1 MVDQAENLRKLMK
14 EKKTELEEITGKVA
28 DQKRTRIISIT
39 SGKGGVGKT
48 NIATNLGLAYA
59 KIGKNVIVIDAD
71 LGLANVNV
79 VLGTTPQYN
88 LYHVI
93 KKKKSM
99 NDIIIDTSYGIKL
112 VAGAS
117 GFSQIA
123 NMTEEERKG
132 FINELYALSNADII
146 IIDTSAGI
154 SRNVI
159 SFLEASD
166 EVIVVTTTEPTSI
179 TDAYGIIKTIAS
191 ENDNCD
197 LSLKMIV
204 NRVSSAEEAKK
215 IAERIINIAG
225 QFLNVKVEYLGYIY
239 NDEAIFQ
246 AVIAQTPFLIKSPT
260 SKAAS
265 CLNHIVAKLEKM
277 EYNEAQGGFS
287 KFIKK
292 LFSRKWV

>member
-1 MVDQAENLRKLMK
+1 MVDQAEGLRRLMK
-14 EKKTELEEITGKVA
+14 EKRTELEEMGYSNSEK
-28 DQKRTRIISIT
+28 KSKTRIISVT

-59 KIGKNVIVIDAD
+59 QIGKNVIVIDAD

-79 VLGTTPQYN
+79 ILGCTPQYN

-99 NDIIIDTSYGIKL
+99 KEIIIDTSYGIKL

-123 NMTEEERKG
+123 NMSEEDRTS
-132 FINELYALSNADII
+132 FINELYELSNADII

-154 SRNVI
+154 SRNVL

-179 TDAYGIIKTIAS
+179 TDAYGIIKTIIA
-191 ENDNCD
+191 EDNSD
-197 LSLKMIV
+197 LSLKLVV
-204 NRVSSAEEAKK
+204 NRVGTAQDAKK
-215 IAERIINIAG
+215 IAERIIGIAG

-239 NDEAIFQ
+239 EDDELLQ
-246 AVIAQTPFLIKSPT
+246 AVLKQQPFLVRNPK
-260 SKAAS
+260 SKASS
-265 CLNHIVAKLEKM
+265 CLKHIVAKLEKM
-277 EYNEAQGGFS
+277 DYTDDRGGFS
-287 KFIKK
+287 KFLKK
-292 LFSRKWV
+292 LFSRKWQ